1 MSPDSPMPDA
11 RAAADTRVVRIGA
24 RRSPLAVAQA
34 HWVGEQ
40 LRALGVG
47 VEFVGI
53 TSQGDVDTRRLTEIG
68 GTGVFAAAVR
78 EALHDGRIDIA
89 VHSLKDLPV
98 APAAG
103 LVLAALP
110 PREDARDVLV
120 GLAPEQ
126 WSDHTVI
133 GTGSPRR
140 ELQLRALAEGLGVHP
155 TFVPVRGNVDTR
167 IALVRSGSVDATVL
181 AAAGLRRL
189 GHLGDD
195 VPTTG
200 VHLRDG
206 AIEVAGVPARVLGYD
221 EVLPAAGQGA
231 LGIECRD
238 DAWCLDLVARL
249 DDADTRAAVQ
259 AERQFL
265 ATLEAGCLAPIGA
278 HAIVNQGASG
288 ADQLAGVL
296 ELRIVTAST
305 VTPDGSPV
313 SAGTIRDSQA
323 GEPARAAEVGDQ
335 LARRVLQ
342 RLQPVPDPGAGPDD
356 GGSPR

>member
-1 MSPDSPMPDA
+1 M
-11 RAAADTRVVRIGA
+11 
-24 RRSPLAVAQA
+24 
-34 HWVGEQ
+34 GEQ
-40 LRALGVG
+40 LRGLGVR

-53 TSQGDVDTRRLTEIG
+53 VSQGDVDKRRLTEIG

-78 EALHDGRIDIA
+78 EALLDGSIDIA

-98 APAAG
+98 APVPG

-126 WSDHTVI
+126 WSDQTVI

-140 ELQLRALAEGLGVHP
+140 ELQLRALAERLGVHP
-155 TFVPVRGNVDTR
+155 TFVAVRGNVDTR
-167 IALVRSGSVDATVL
+167 IDLVRSGSVDATVL

-189 GHLGDD
+189 GRLTDEDADH
-195 VPTTG
+195 
-200 VHLRDG
+200 
-206 AIEVAGVPARVLGYD
+206 VAGVPARVLGYD
-221 EVLPAAGQGA
+221 QVLPAAGQGA

-238 DAWCLDLVARL
+238 DAWCRGLVARL
-249 DDADTRAAVQ
+249 DDPHTRAAVQ

-278 HAIVNQGASG
+278 HAEVGDAA
-288 ADQLAGVL
+288 ADGSRLAHGL

-313 SAGTIRDSQA
+313 SADTIRDSHT
-323 GEPARAAEVGDQ
+323 GDPAAAAEVGDQ

-342 RLQPVPDPGAGPDD
+342 RLQPVPVPEVGTDD
-356 GGSPR
+356 GGGTR